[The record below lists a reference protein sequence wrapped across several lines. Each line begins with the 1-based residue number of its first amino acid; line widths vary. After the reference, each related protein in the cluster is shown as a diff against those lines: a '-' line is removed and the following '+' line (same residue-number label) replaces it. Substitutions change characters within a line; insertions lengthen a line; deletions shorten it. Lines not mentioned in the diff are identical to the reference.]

1 MKKRRL
7 FIAGNWKMN
16 TSVEEAKSLVNGI
29 KEKAAGF
36 NNIDIACIPPFTYL
50 FLMKDLL
57 KDSNIKYGG
66 QNMYFEE
73 KGAWTG
79 EVSPLMLKDLGCTYV
94 IIGHSERRKYF
105 DEADELLN
113 KKIKSALKN
122 SLFPIFCVGETQ
134 DERDSGLAKKVAER
148 QLVNGLAGMNPDEVK
163 KITIAYEPVWAIG
176 TGRNAAPEQAEE
188 MHKFLRGLIEQ
199 KYGEDISQ
207 KVRIQYGGS
216 VTAENA
222 ESILKEDDIDGALV
236 GGASLKVDSFVEI
249 LNVASGR
256 DIKCTH

>member
-1 MKKRRL
+1 
-7 FIAGNWKMN
+7 MN

-79 EVSPLMLKDLGCTYV
+79 EISPLMLKDLGCTYV

-105 DEADELLN
+105 DETDELLN

-122 SLFPIFCVGETQ
+122 NLFPIFCVGETQ

-148 QLVNGLAGMNPDEVK
+148 QLVNGLAEMNPDEVK

-176 TGRNAAPEQAEE
+176 TGRNATPEQAEE
-188 MHKFLRGLIEQ
+188 MHKFLRDLIEQ

-216 VTAENA
+216 VTPENA
-222 ESILKEDDIDGALV
+222 ESLLKEEDIDGALV
-236 GGASLKVDSFVEI
+236 GGASLRVDLFVEI
-249 LNVASGR
+249 LKVAGR
-256 DIKCTH
+256 RDTKCTH

>member
-1 MKKRRL
+1 
-7 FIAGNWKMN
+7 MN
-16 TSVEEAKSLVNGI
+16 ISQEEARLLVNCI
-29 KEKAAGF
+29 KEKAASF
-36 NNIDIACIPPFTYL
+36 SNIDIACMPPFTYL

-57 KDSNIKYGG
+57 EDSNIKYGG

-73 KGAWTG
+73 KGAYTG

-105 DEADELLN
+105 NETDELLN

-122 SLFPIFCVGETQ
+122 NLFPIFCVGETQ
-134 DERDSGLAKKVAER
+134 DERDSGLAKKITER
-148 QLVNGLAGMNPDEVK
+148 QLINGLVGVNADEVK

-176 TGRNAAPEQAEE
+176 TGRNATPLQVEE

-199 KYGEDISQ
+199 KYGRDISQ
-207 KVRIQYGGS
+207 KVRVQYGGS

-222 ESILKEDDIDGALV
+222 EGILKEDDIDGALV

-249 LNVASGR
+249 LNVAGRR
-256 DIKCTH
+256 DIKCTR

>member
-1 MKKRRL
+1 
-7 FIAGNWKMN
+7 MN
-16 TSVEEAKSLVNGI
+16 ISEEEARLLVSGI
-29 KEKAAGF
+29 KGMAASF
-36 NNIDIACIPPFTYL
+36 SNIDIACVPPFTYL

-66 QNMYFEE
+66 QNMHFEE
-73 KGAWTG
+73 KGAYTG

-105 DEADELLN
+105 NESDELLN
-113 KKIKSALKN
+113 KKIKSALRN
-122 SLFPIFCVGETQ
+122 DLSPIFCVGETQ
-134 DERDSGLAKKVAER
+134 DERDGGLAKKITER
-148 QLVNGLAGMNPDEVK
+148 QLINGLVGVNADEVER
-163 KITIAYEPVWAIG
+163 ITIAYEPVWAIG
-176 TGRNAAPEQAEE
+176 TGRNATPEQAEE

-199 KYGEDISQ
+199 KYGGDISQ

-249 LNVASGR
+249 LKVAGRR